1 LKRRNLLKFFRNDE
15 FSFKKEDFR
24 LGKVI
29 SIINQK
35 GGVGKTTS
43 AINLAASLAVAERQ
57 TLLIDFDPQGNAS
70 SGLGFSSDQ
79 YAGKTIYEALV
90 GTCSIEDTIKESE
103 LPGLFVV
110 PADQNLSGAEVEL
123 VGAIAREQKLKKV
136 LESVRDRFHY
146 ILIDCP
152 PSLGLLTIN
161 ALTASDSYLVPM
173 QCEYFSLEGLS
184 QLVST
189 AGLIQGALNPKLA
202 LEGILLTMFDSRN
215 NLAHQVSDEVKKHFG
230 DKLFQ
235 TVIPRNIK
243 LSEAPS
249 HGKPVLL
256 YDIESKGARSYLE
269 ATKEIIERNLPKATL
284 ERLQAAAPAQPLN
297 QQI

>member
-1 LKRRNLLKFFRNDE
+1 ML
-15 FSFKKEDFR
+15 R
-24 LGKVI
+24 LAKVI

-57 TLLIDFDPQGNAS
+57 TLIIDFDPQGNAT
-70 SGLGFSSDQ
+70 SGLGINPDQ
-79 YAGKTIYEALV
+79 VAGKTIYEALI
-90 GTCSIEDTIKESE
+90 GQCSLAETIREGE
-103 LPGLFVV
+103 LPGMFVA

-123 VGAIAREQKLKKV
+123 VGAIAREQKLKKIIDPI
-136 LESVRDRFHY
+136 RDRFHY

-184 QLVST
+184 QLIST
-189 AGLIQGALNPKLA
+189 ASLIQGALNPTLS

-215 NLAHQVSDEVKKHFG
+215 NLAHMVADEVKKHFG
-230 DKLFQ
+230 DKLFRS
-235 TVIPRNIK
+235 VIPRNIK

-249 HGKPVLL
+249 YGKPVLL
-256 YDIESKGARSYLE
+256 YDIESKGARAYLE
-269 ATKEIIERNLPKATL
+269 ATKEIIERNMPKLMVPPALPAHPISQISPAL
-284 ERLQAAAPAQPLN
+284 LGPAPQHN
-297 QQI
+297 Q

>member
-1 LKRRNLLKFFRNDE
+1 M
-15 FSFKKEDFR
+15 
-24 LGKVI
+24 GKII

-43 AINLAASLAVAERQ
+43 AINLASSLAVAERR

-70 SGLGFSSDQ
+70 SGLGLTTEQ
-79 YAGKTIYEALV
+79 VAGKTIYQALV
-90 GTCSIEDTIKESE
+90 GNMSMSEVIRETE
-103 LPGLFVV
+103 LPGLWVA

-123 VGAIAREQKLKKV
+123 VGAIAREQKMKRA

-189 AGLIQGALNPKLA
+189 AGLIQGALNPNLE
-202 LEGILLTMFDSRN
+202 LEGILLTMFDARN
-215 NLAHQVSDEVKKHFG
+215 NLAHQVADEVRNHFG
-230 DKLFQ
+230 EKLFK
-235 TVIPRNIK
+235 TVIPRNVK

-249 HGKPVLL
+249 HGKPILL
-256 YDIESKGARSYLE
+256 YDIESKGARAYLE
-269 ATKEIIERNLPKATL
+269 ATKEIIERNLQRSRAMAQPVA
-284 ERLQAAAPAQPLN
+284 EAAAPAPVIAPPPTPTIAQPAAPTN
-297 QQI
+297 

>member
-1 LKRRNLLKFFRNDE
+1 M
-15 FSFKKEDFR
+15 
-24 LGKVI
+24 GKVI

-57 TLLIDFDPQGNAS
+57 TILIDFDPQGNAT
-70 SGLGFSSDQ
+70 SGLGISPDAF
-79 YAGKTIYEALV
+79 AGKTIYEALV
-90 GTCSIEDTIKESE
+90 GQGTLEEAIRETE

-123 VGAIAREQKLKKV
+123 VGAIAREQKLKR
-136 LESVRDRFHY
+136 LLDPIRDRFHY

-189 AGLIQGALNPKLA
+189 ASLIQGALNPRLS
-202 LEGILLTMFDSRN
+202 LEGILLTMFDARN
-215 NLAHQVSDEVKKHFG
+215 NLAHQVSDEVRKHFG
-230 DKLFQ
+230 DKLFR
-235 TVIPRNIK
+235 TVIPRNVK

-256 YDIESKGARSYLE
+256 YDIESKGARAYLE
-269 ATKEIIERNLPKATL
+269 ATKEIIERNMPKQERPQPAEALPA
-284 ERLQAAAPAQPLN
+284 QAATSPGAPGALV
-297 QQI
+297 

>member
-1 LKRRNLLKFFRNDE
+1 M
-15 FSFKKEDFR
+15 
-24 LGKVI
+24 GKII
-29 SIINQK
+29 SVINQK

-43 AINLAASLAVAERQ
+43 AINLAASMAVAERQ

-70 SGLGFSSDQ
+70 SGLGIHSFGDKS
-79 YAGKTIYEALV
+79 IYQALV
-90 GTCSIEDTIKESE
+90 GECSIEDVIRETE
-103 LPGLFVV
+103 LPGLFVA

-123 VGAIAREQKLKKV
+123 VGAIAREQKLKKI
-136 LESVRDRFHY
+136 LESVKDRFHY
-146 ILIDCP
+146 IMIDCP

-189 AGLIQGALNPKLA
+189 AGLIQGALNPKLE
-202 LEGILLTMFDSRN
+202 LEGILLTMFDARN
-215 NLAHQVSDEVKKHFG
+215 NLAHQVADEVRNHFG
-230 DKLFQ
+230 EKLFK
-235 TVIPRNIK
+235 TVIPRNVK

-269 ATKEIIERNLPKATL
+269 ATKEIIERNMARAKPAAVSPQLNAGEATTSL
-284 ERLQAAAPAQPLN
+284 
-297 QQI
+297 

>member
-1 LKRRNLLKFFRNDE
+1 M
-15 FSFKKEDFR
+15 
-24 LGKVI
+24 GKVI

-70 SGLGFSSDQ
+70 SGLGFSPDQ
-79 YAGKTIYEALV
+79 FAGKTIYEAIA
-90 GTCSIEDTIKESE
+90 GQCSLEETIKESE
-103 LPGLFVV
+103 LPGLFIV

-123 VGAIAREQKLKKV
+123 VGAIAREQKLKKIIDT
-136 LESVRDRFHY
+136 VRDRFHF

-189 AGLIQGALNPKLA
+189 ASLIQGALNPKLS

-215 NLAHQVSDEVKKHFG
+215 NLAHQVSDEVRKHFG
-230 DKLFQ
+230 EKLFQ

-284 ERLQAAAPAQPLN
+284 ERLQATAQAASAAPAPAPSAAGIN
-297 QQI
+297 Q

>member
-1 LKRRNLLKFFRNDE
+1 M
-15 FSFKKEDFR
+15 
-24 LGKVI
+24 GKII

-70 SGLGFSSDQ
+70 SGLGISASVYD
-79 YAGKTIYEALV
+79 GKTIYQALV
-90 GTCSIEDTIKESE
+90 GDMPMDEVIRETE
-103 LPGLFVV
+103 LPGLFVA

-123 VGAIAREQKLKKV
+123 VGAMARELKLKKA
-136 LESVRDRFHY
+136 LESIRDRFHY

-184 QLVST
+184 QLVAT
-189 AGLIQGALNPKLA
+189 AGMIREHLNPSLE
-202 LEGILLTMFDSRN
+202 LEGILLTMFDARN
-215 NLAHQVSDEVKKHFG
+215 NLAHQVADEVRKHFG
-230 DKLFQ
+230 DKLLK
-235 TVIPRNIK
+235 TMIPRNVK

-249 HGKPVLL
+249 HGKPILL
-256 YDIESKGARSYLE
+256 YDIESKGARAYLE
-269 ATKEIIERNLPKATL
+269 ATKEIIERNLQKARAASATAQL
-284 ERLQAAAPAQPLN
+284 STQA
-297 QQI
+297 

>member
-1 LKRRNLLKFFRNDE
+1 M
-15 FSFKKEDFR
+15 
-24 LGKVI
+24 GKVI

-43 AINLAASLAVAERQ
+43 AINLSASLAVAERQ
-57 TLLIDFDPQGNAS
+57 TLLIDFDPQGNAT
-70 SGLGFSSDQ
+70 SGLGFTPDRFS
-79 YAGKTIYEALV
+79 GKTIYDALV
-90 GTCSIEDTIKESE
+90 GNCSMEDIIIESE
-103 LPGLFVV
+103 LPGLFIA

-123 VGAIAREQKLKKV
+123 VGAIAREQKLKKII
-136 LESVRDRFHY
+136 ESVRDRFHY

-215 NLAHQVSDEVKKHFG
+215 NLAHQVADEVRKHFA
-230 DKLFQ
+230 DKLFH
-235 TVIPRNIK
+235 TMIPRNIK

-269 ATKEIIERNLPKATL
+269 ATKEMIERNMP
-284 ERLQAAAPAQPLN
+284 RAAAAVERPTAAPSAVAPSARQPTI
-297 QQI
+297 Q

>member
-1 LKRRNLLKFFRNDE
+1 MA
-15 FSFKKEDFR
+15 
-24 LGKVI
+24 KVI

-43 AINLAASLAVAERQ
+43 AINIASSLAVAERQ
-57 TLLIDFDPQGNAS
+57 TLLIDFDPQGNAT
-70 SGLGFSSDQ
+70 SGLGIGPEQVGD
-79 YAGKTIYEALV
+79 KTIYHALV
-90 GTCSIEDTIKESE
+90 GQCSMEEVFKETE
-103 LPGLFVV
+103 LPGLWVA

-123 VGAIAREQKLKKV
+123 VGAIAREQKLKR
-136 LESVRDRFHY
+136 LLDPLRERFHY

-189 AGLIQGALNPKLA
+189 AGLIQGALNPRLEM
-202 LEGILLTMFDSRN
+202 EGILLTMFDSRN
-215 NLAHQVSDEVKKHFG
+215 NLAHQVAEEVKKHFG
-230 DKLFQ
+230 EKLFN
-235 TVIPRNIK
+235 TVIPRNIR

-269 ATKEIIERNLPKATL
+269 ATKEIIERNLAKTRIQP
-284 ERLQAAAPAQPLN
+284 AAPSPHAT
-297 QQI
+297 QI

>member
-1 LKRRNLLKFFRNDE
+1 
-15 FSFKKEDFR
+15 
-24 LGKVI
+24 
-29 SIINQK
+29 
-35 GGVGKTTS
+35 VGQC
-43 AINLAASLAVAERQ
+43 SLE
-57 TLLIDFDPQGNAS
+57 
-70 SGLGFSSDQ
+70 
-79 YAGKTIYEALV
+79 E
-90 GTCSIEDTIKESE
+90 TIKESE
-103 LPGLFVV
+103 LPGLFLV

-123 VGAIAREQKLKKV
+123 VGAIAREQKLKKI
-136 LESVRDRFHY
+136 LDTVRDRFHY

-189 AGLIQGALNPKLA
+189 ASLIQGALNPKLA

-215 NLAHQVSDEVKKHFG
+215 NLAHQVSDEVRKHFG
-230 DKLFQ
+230 EKLFQ

-284 ERLQAAAPAQPLN
+284 ERLQAAAQASAAAPSPAGAN
-297 QQI
+297 Q

>member
-1 LKRRNLLKFFRNDE
+1 M
-15 FSFKKEDFR
+15 
-24 LGKVI
+24 GKVI

-57 TLLIDFDPQGNAS
+57 TLLIDFDPQGNAT
-70 SGLGFSSDQ
+70 SGLGMSAEQF
-79 YAGKTIYEALV
+79 AGKTIYEALV
-90 GTCSIEDTIKESE
+90 GQASLEETIRESE

-123 VGAIAREQKLKKV
+123 VGAIAREQKLKR
-136 LESVRDRFHY
+136 LLDPIRDRFHY

-189 AGLIQGALNPKLA
+189 ASLIQGALNPRLS
-202 LEGILLTMFDSRN
+202 LEGILLTMFDARN
-215 NLAHQVSDEVKKHFG
+215 NLAHQVSDEVRKHFG
-230 DKLFQ
+230 DKLFH
-235 TVIPRNIK
+235 TVIPRNVK

-256 YDIESKGARSYLE
+256 YDIESKGARAYLE
-269 ATKEIIERNLPKATL
+269 ATKEIIERNMPKHD
-284 ERLQAAAPAQPLN
+284 RLQASAVISPPAASAPAAPETVV
-297 QQI
+297 

>member
-1 LKRRNLLKFFRNDE
+1 M
-15 FSFKKEDFR
+15 
-24 LGKVI
+24 GKVI

-43 AINLAASLAVAERQ
+43 AINIAASLAVAERQ

-70 SGLGFSSDQ
+70 SGIGISADQ
-79 YAGKTIYEALV
+79 VGERGVYQALV
-90 GTCSIEDTIKESE
+90 GQCTLEDVIRETE
-103 LPGLFVV
+103 LPGLWVA

-123 VGAIAREQKLKKV
+123 VGAIAREQKLKKLIDAV
-136 LESVRDRFHY
+136 KDRFHY

-189 AGLIQGALNPKLA
+189 AGLIQGALNPRLE
-202 LEGILLTMFDSRN
+202 LEGILLTMFDARN
-215 NLAHQVSDEVKKHFG
+215 NLAHQVSDEVKNHFG
-230 DKLFQ
+230 EKLFK
-235 TVIPRNIK
+235 TVIPRNVK

-269 ATKEIIERNLPKATL
+269 VTKEIIERNMVRARPVATPSL
-284 ERLQAAAPAQPLN
+284 GAENAK
-297 QQI
+297 QI

>member
-1 LKRRNLLKFFRNDE
+1 M
-15 FSFKKEDFR
+15 
-24 LGKVI
+24 GKII

-43 AINLAASLAVAERQ
+43 AINIASSLAVAERQ

-70 SGLGFSSDQ
+70 SGLGITPDQ
-79 YAGKTIYEALV
+79 VEGKTIYQALV
-90 GTCSIEDTIKESE
+90 GQCSMEEIIKETE
-103 LPGLFVV
+103 LPGLWVA

-123 VGAIAREQKLKKV
+123 VGAIAREQKLKKL
-136 LESVRDRFHY
+136 LEQVKDRFHY

-189 AGLIQGALNPKLA
+189 AGLIQGALNPKLE

-215 NLAHQVSDEVKKHFG
+215 NLAHQVADEVKKHFG
-230 DKLFQ
+230 EKLFN

-269 ATKEIIERNLPKATL
+269 ATKEIIERNMGRQRMVSP
-284 ERLQAAAPAQPLN
+284 QPSAQSLADN
-297 QQI
+297 QL